1 MSAWADA
8 PETPCGWWSLDDAR
22 DSFRRY
28 GAARIPLLDPV
39 TATLMADGAIASMH
53 RMKRIDFIANGADG
67 AAPQGRQVRPESA
80 AYGRRAAYVADTNLA
95 YTILPGLRALASVAR
110 VLAEGIAQRPVL
122 VSPYHDS
129 ACTVKVYDVGD
140 EQGPHRDSNPI
151 TALLVLQGNMPTLRD
166 LTLEGWDE
174 PATGHLAVFQGR
186 RLWHGVEPVTS
197 PKVVAVYNLY
207 HPGDTWRPPTVDKLI
222 YGG

>member
-1 MSAWADA
+1 VSAWADA

-28 GAARIPLLDPV
+28 GAARVPLLSESV
-39 TATLMADGAIASMH
+39 ASTMAATALMRTAS
-53 RMKRIDFIANGADG
+53 MKRIDFIANGADG

-80 AYGRRAAYVADTNLA
+80 AYGRRAAYVADTDLA
-95 YTILPGLRALASVAR
+95 YRMLPALEPLADVCRSI
-110 VLAEGIAQRPVL
+110 AEGIAGRPVIA
-122 VSPYHDS
+122 SPYHES

-151 TALLVLQGNMPTLRD
+151 TALLVLSGHMPTLRD
-166 LTLEGWDE
+166 LTLPGWDE

-186 RLWHGVEPVTS
+186 RLWHGVEPVTDV
-197 PKVVAVYNLY
+197 KVVAVFNLY
-207 HPGDTWRPPTVDKLI
+207 HPGDTWRPAQLDKLI
-222 YGG
+222 YGA